1 MKRPFFSII
10 TATYN
15 SEKNILSCLNSLAS
29 QSFTDFEH
37 IVIDGLSTDKTLD
50 VINNNPLPQQKIVSE
65 RDSGIYDALNKGINQ
80 AEGEYIVFLHSDDEF
95 YETTTLEKI
104 HAFLITNKCDGLW
117 GNLVYVRKNDGKV
130 IRKWRDNKFRSLYLG
145 WMPPHPTL
153 VLKNSIYNEIGK
165 FNTVYKIAG
174 DYEFCIRLFQSK
186 IERINHIDEVLIKMR
201 IGGSSNKNLKNIFR
215 KMKEDILIMKTFSK
229 IYFVTFIFKNLRKI
243 KQLIN

>member
-29 QSFTDFEH
+29 QSITDFEH
-37 IVIDGLSTDKTLD
+37 IVIDGLSKDKTIE

-80 AEGEYIVFLHSDDEF
+80 AEGEFIVFLHSDDEF
-95 YETTTLEKI
+95 YESSTLQRI
-104 HAFLITNKCDGLW
+104 HDFLITNKCDGLW

-153 VLKNSIYNEIGK
+153 IIKKEIYNEIGI
-165 FNTVYKIAG
+165 FNTQFKIAG
-174 DYEFCIRLFQSK
+174 DYEFCVRLFKHGGFK
-186 IERINHIDEVLIKMR
+186 IKYLDIYLVKMYT
-201 IGGSSNKNLKNIFR
+201 GGVSNKNFR
-215 KMKEDILIMKTFSK
+215 SIMKKIKEDIRVIKKFSNFY
-229 IYFVTFIFKNLRKI
+229 IFIIFFKNIRKAIQLRS
-243 KQLIN
+243 

>member
-37 IVIDGLSTDKTLD
+37 IVIDGLSKDKTIE

-80 AEGEYIVFLHSDDEF
+80 AEGEYILFLHSDDEF
-95 YETTTLEKI
+95 YESETLQKI
-104 HAFLITNKCDGLW
+104 NDFLVTNKCDGLW
-117 GNLVYVRKNDGKV
+117 GNLVYVRKSDGKV

-153 VLKNSIYNEIGK
+153 VLKRDVYENEGV
-165 FNTVYKIAG
+165 FDTTYKIAG
-174 DYEFCIRLFQSK
+174 DYEFCLRLFSK
-186 IERINHIDEVLIKMR
+186 KKWDIRCFDIYLLKMG
-201 IGGSSNKNLKNIFR
+201 IGGVSNKSFKNIL
-215 KMKEDILIMKTFSK
+215 KKNKEDISIIKTFSK
-229 IYFVTFIFKNLRKI
+229 IYLATFILKNLRKI